1 MIDRSPFD
9 ADRPIGIEAAVVSA
23 SPGGLASLIVCVIGP
38 HYPRPGGVSTQVEA
52 LSRSLRAD
60 GVTVRSVDTNIRSLR
75 RLGKLGRLLL
85 PAAQLVVV
93 PIRLWR
99 AADGADIIHAHLAS
113 YWGFYL
119 PMIAVVLVRQL
130 RGVPAVASYHG
141 GKAAVFVPA
150 NRHTVLPLL
159 RRLDALIASS
169 AFTGR
174 VFESLGLRPVIIPNV
189 VELDQY
195 QPNPP
200 GNGSGRLAERDKPAL
215 LWIKSMDDAGNPS
228 LMVQAFARLRQVLP
242 GATLTMIGDGVLREE
257 AQTLAQSLDVPIDFA
272 GRVSYAA
279 LKESY
284 ARADVFVISSAVD
297 NQPCT
302 LIEASAC
309 GIPVVATAVG
319 GIPDMVHDGVDALLT
334 PPGDA
339 VALADAVLRVV
350 QQPELARALGRAGID
365 NAQDYAWPA
374 VRARLGE
381 LYLRLAKLDSTV

>member
-1 MIDRSPFD
+1 MIDRSQFD
-9 ADRPIGIEAAVVSA
+9 SDQPERIAVAALSA
-23 SPGGLASLIVCVIGP
+23 SPDELADLIVCVIGP

-60 GVTVRSVDTNIRSLR
+60 GVTVRSVDTNVRSLR
-75 RLGKLGRLLL
+75 SLGKLGRLLM
-85 PAAQLVVV
+85 PAAQLLIV
-93 PIRLWR
+93 PIRLWK

-119 PMIAVVLVRQL
+119 PMIAVVLVRRL

-141 GKAAVFVPA
+141 GKAAVFVPG

-159 RRLDALIASS
+159 ERLDALIASS

-215 LWIKSMDDAGNPS
+215 LWIKSMDDAGNPC

-257 AQTLAQSLDVPIDFA
+257 AQTLAQSLDAPIDFA
-272 GRVSYAA
+272 GRVSYTA

-319 GIPDMVHDGVDALLT
+319 GIPDMVRDGVDALLA

-339 VALADAVLRVV
+339 AALADAVLRVV
-350 QQPELARALGRAGID
+350 QQPELAGALGRAGID
-365 NAQDYAWPA
+365 NAQGYAWPA

-381 LYLRLAKLDSTV
+381 LYLRLAM

>member
-1 MIDRSPFD
+1 MIDSPRS
-9 ADRPIGIEAAVVSA
+9 AGERNGAEVTT
-23 SPGGLASLIVCVIGP
+23 SPSPSGLADLIVCVVGP

-52 LSRSLRAD
+52 MSRSLRAD

-75 RLGKLGRLLL
+75 NLGKLGRLLM
-85 PAAQLVVV
+85 PAAQLVIV

-99 AADGADIIHAHLAS
+99 ASGGADIIHAHLAS

-119 PMIAVVLVRQL
+119 PMIAVALVRQL
-130 RGVPAVASYHG
+130 RGVPVVASYHG
-141 GKAAVFVPA
+141 GKAAEFVPA
-150 NRHTVLPLL
+150 NRRTVLPLL
-159 RRLDALIASS
+159 KRLDALIASS

-174 VFESLGLRPVIIPNV
+174 VFEGLGLRPVIIPNV
-189 VELDQY
+189 VELEHY

-200 GNGSGRLAERDKPAL
+200 GHGSSRLASPDKPAL
-215 LWIKSMDDAGNPS
+215 LWIKSMDSAGNPS
-228 LMVQAFARLRQVLP
+228 LMVEAFARVHQALP
-242 GATLTMIGDGVLREE
+242 GATLKMIGDGVLREE
-257 AQTLAQSLDVPIDFA
+257 AQAQAKTLDAPIDFA
-272 GRVSYAA
+272 GRVSYTM

-284 ARADVFVISSAVD
+284 AQADVFVISSAVD

-339 VALADAVLRVV
+339 AALADAVLRVV
-350 QQPELARALGRAGID
+350 QQPELARSAGPRG
-365 NAQDYAWPA
+365 Y
-374 VRARLGE
+374 R
-381 LYLRLAKLDSTV
+381 